1 MKKLYEY
8 LNTDNFIPSFYYTA
22 ANMFYVSY
30 LLEKHNPSLL
40 EWDRDVSEA
49 YLRSLFNPDNNK
61 FYSKWEE
68 ICVKYFFFNLIKD
81 DFKRAEN
88 FSRNTG
94 FSMGSVVLQGVYKT
108 LGISFKQKIDNET
121 LYLNRTLWIEHAP
134 KILSKLTVEQR
145 LFLSNHG
152 YTLVLPTIIKEM
164 RYNETPLEQLRN
176 NLFKERTIKPYNVQN
191 INAHTSKIVPQETLF
206 NKIINSFK
214 NILTQNSDII
224 IIPILLSVGGLTY
237 FMYEYQVFD
246 YFTFNFFK
254 KSDSNIKNIL
264 LKENDIIS
272 TVTEN
277 NTKIDKNKTSYF
289 IFGVLCY
296 GAILIIL
303 KTLKE

>member
-1 MKKLYEY
+1 
-8 LNTDNFIPSFYYTA
+8 
-22 ANMFYVSY
+22 
-30 LLEKHNPSLL
+30 
-40 EWDRDVSEA
+40 
-49 YLRSLFNPDNNK
+49 
-61 FYSKWEE
+61 
-68 ICVKYFFFNLIKD
+68 
-81 DFKRAEN
+81 
-88 FSRNTG
+88 
-94 FSMGSVVLQGVYKT
+94 MGSVVLQGVYKT
-108 LGISFKQKIDNET
+108 LGIRFNQKIDNET
-121 LYLNRTLWIEHAP
+121 LYLNRSLWIVNAS
-134 KILSKLTVEQR
+134 KILSKLTEEQR
-145 LFLSNHG
+145 LFLLNHQDAIA
-152 YTLVLPTIIKEM
+152 LPKIIKEM
-164 RYNETPLEQLRN
+164 LFNETPLRQLRN
-176 NLFKERTIKPYNVQN
+176 NLSKARTIKPYNVQN
-191 INAHTSKIVPQETLF
+191 INPQTSKIVPQETLL
-206 NKIINSFK
+206 NKITNSFK

-237 FMYEYQVFD
+237 FMYEYQLFD